1 MRKSLVGMVGAV
13 LFLVAA
19 NTGNTVAQQA
29 GGAPPAPP
37 LSLKTSAFSDGG
49 DIPLK
54 YGCDVAQGAPMIS
67 PDFTWTNTPAGT
79 VSFVLI
85 MHDTDAN
92 PAKGIMDVTHWTAFN
107 ISGSATSLPEG
118 IKMDGPVGDGGMQGQ
133 NIRKANGYQ
142 APCPPKGGP
151 AHHYVFEL
159 YALDTKLDLPAGAPR
174 ADLLKAMDG
183 HIIGKSS
190 YIGKFHH

>member
-1 MRKSLVGMVGAV
+1 MRKSLVGGIGLAI
-13 LFLVAA
+13 LFVAA
-19 NTGNTVAQQA
+19 GAGIAQQ

-37 LSLKTSAFSDGG
+37 LSLKTSAFTDGG
-49 DIPLK
+49 DVPLK

-67 PDFTWTNTPAGT
+67 PELTWTNTPKGT
-79 VSFVLI
+79 VSFALI

-92 PAKGIMDVTHWTAFN
+92 PQKAILDVTHWTVFN
-107 ISGSATSLPEG
+107 IAGSATSISEG
-118 IKMDGPVGDGGMQGQ
+118 VAPDSAVGDGGLQGK
-133 NIRKANGYQ
+133 NIRGANGYQ

-151 AHHYVFEL
+151 PHHYIFEL

-174 ADLLKAMDG
+174 VDLLKAMDG

-190 YIGKFHH
+190 YVGKFHH

>member
-1 MRKSLVGMVGAV
+1 MRKSLVGGIGLAI
-13 LFLVAA
+13 LFVAA
-19 NTGNTVAQQA
+19 GAGIAQQ

-37 LSLKTSAFSDGG
+37 LSLQTSAFTDGG
-49 DIPLK
+49 DVPLK

-67 PDFTWTNTPAGT
+67 PELTWTNTPKGT
-79 VSFVLI
+79 VSFALI

-92 PAKGIMDVTHWTAFN
+92 PQKAILDVTHWTVFN
-107 ISGSATSLPEG
+107 IAGSATSISEG
-118 IKMDGPVGDGGMQGQ
+118 VAPDSAVGDGGLQGK
-133 NIRKANGYQ
+133 NIRGANGYQ

-151 AHHYVFEL
+151 PHHYIFEL

-174 ADLLKAMDG
+174 VDLLKAMDG

-190 YIGKFHH
+190 YVGKFHH

>member
-1 MRKSLVGMVGAV
+1 MRKSLVGGIGLAV
-13 LFLVAA
+13 LFVAA
-19 NTGNTVAQQA
+19 SAGIAQQ

-37 LSLKTSAFSDGG
+37 LSLKTAAFTDGG

-67 PDFTWTNTPAGT
+67 QELDWTNTPKGA

-92 PAKGIMDVTHWTAFN
+92 PQKGILDVTHWTVFN
-107 ISGSATSLPEG
+107 IAGGATSIPEG
-118 IKMDGPVGDGGMQGQ
+118 VAPDSAVGDGGMQGK
-133 NIRKANGYQ
+133 NIRGANGYQ

-151 AHHYVFEL
+151 PHHYVFEL
-159 YALDTKLDLPAGAPR
+159 YALDSKLDLPAGAPR
-174 ADLLKAMDG
+174 VDLLKAMDG